1 MAEATHAKKPVRR
14 PSLRAEANPVLLM
27 RKKQEA
33 KVLNKLA
40 SIDSAQ
46 FERLFKDVRNHSDSD
61 TISKDAFRQ
70 VMKENGTSIFDDEQ
84 ILDSFWGALDANKD
98 HTVNKKELIVG
109 LTVLANGS
117 AEEKLK
123 LSFNIYDLD
132 RSGSISVSEFKTMM
146 RAMGRLRLYNEKQ
159 LEAWVE
165 TTVSELFKK
174 IDKDGSGEL
183 SRDEFVQAAKGHP
196 DILDLLTVHVA
207 PNSPKPSESQ

>member
-1 MAEATHAKKPVRR
+1 MTPLTSETFCVFPAV
-14 PSLRAEANPVLLM
+14 
-27 RKKQEA
+27 
-33 KVLNKLA
+33 
-40 SIDSAQ
+40 DSAQ

-61 TISKDAFRQ
+61 TISKDLFRQ

-98 HTVNKKELIVG
+98 NSVNQKELIVG

-146 RAMGRLRLYNEKQ
+146 RAMGRLRLYSDKQ
-159 LEAWVE
+159 LDTWVD
-165 TTVSELFKK
+165 TTVSDLFKK
-174 IDKDGSGEL
+174 LDKDGNGEL
-183 SRDEFVQAAKGHP
+183 TRDGTVEGGYNPPWTCFSIKSYHFLVELFGF
-196 DILDLLTVHVA
+196 LL
-207 PNSPKPSESQ
+207 N